1 MGVIH
6 FGERWRQQAVLHAFH
21 QNLAFTAL
29 LVVPSDIFL
38 FFLAP
43 LLRPFLGLSF
53 LLSFFFVILYLGES
67 SGSPHQVC
75 VVGVGLGILA
85 VQGHRGRRGTAL
97 KLSAA
102 EWGVAGTGW
111 APGEPCCRL
120 RVAKRGGGWG
130 KTPPFGRWD
139 AEFNGFGLESACGVV
154 SLDVEVS
161 EVGVVVV
168 AL

>member
-6 FGERWRQQAVLHAFH
+6 FGERWRQKAVLHSFH
-21 QNLAFTAL
+21 QKLAFTTL

-53 LLSFFFVILYLGES
+53 LLSFFFVLLYLEES
-67 SGSPHQVC
+67 SRSPHQVC

-85 VQGHRGRRGTAL
+85 VQGRRGRRGTAP

-102 EWGVAGTGW
+102 DGTVAGTGR

-120 RVAKRGGGWG
+120 RAAKRVGRWG
-130 KTPPFGRWD
+130 KTPPFGRWGVV
-139 AEFNGFGLESACGVV
+139 FSGFGLESACGVV